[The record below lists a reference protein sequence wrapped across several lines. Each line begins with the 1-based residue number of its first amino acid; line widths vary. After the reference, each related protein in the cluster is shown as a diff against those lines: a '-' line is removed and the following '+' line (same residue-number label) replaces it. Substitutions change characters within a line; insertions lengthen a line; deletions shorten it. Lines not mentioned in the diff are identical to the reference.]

1 MFKIRNES
9 FELKDSK
16 NELKNDIKMEIIS
29 NKLDGVYTREISLF
43 F

>member
-29 NKLDGVYTREISLF
+29 NKLDGV
-43 F
+43 